1 MRAIEIITGDH
12 DKFIDGWIGYYYFAV
27 SRDLE
32 IVGCGCL
39 SGDNNNYCEHTG
51 YFYRL
56 KFGKE
61 AYKMFYL
68 NFKLI
73 QLLLKRERKLKRILT

>member
-1 MRAIEIITGDH
+1 MRAIEIITGDN
-12 DKFIDGWIGYYYFAV
+12 DNFIDGWIGNYYFAV
-27 SRDLE
+27 SRDLD

-39 SGDNNNYCEHTG
+39 SSDNNNYCEHTG
-51 YFYRL
+51 YMYRL

-61 AYKMFYL
+61 AYIKFYL

-73 QLLLKRERKLKRILT
+73 QLLRKREYRHLKRLT